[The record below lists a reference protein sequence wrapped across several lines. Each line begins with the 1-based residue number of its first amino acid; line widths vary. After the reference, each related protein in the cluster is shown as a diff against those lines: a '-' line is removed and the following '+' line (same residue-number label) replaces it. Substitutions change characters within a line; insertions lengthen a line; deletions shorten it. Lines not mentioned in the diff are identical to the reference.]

1 MSKEINP
8 LQTTFMQRGTVRGR
22 VVLLLR
28 VAEVKPFCCKDLFIF
43 EQHLSLSLFFFFF
56 LLSLMHL
63 RVLHILFVST
73 SASTKRVPM
82 QENFNPC
89 EGEF

>member
-56 LLSLMHL
+56 FSIVPHALKGTTYFICFDFS
-63 RVLHILFVST
+63 INET
-73 SASTKRVPM
+73 SPYAGK
-82 QENFNPC
+82 F
-89 EGEF
+89 